1 MVARL
6 EFVNMGHEL
15 ISLLLRRLVTD
26 RGTASHERVERLSCS
41 SRWYL
46 GTPKPSHSFQVLY
59 WEGTRLTTNH
69 SWVWLIGWERHSIII
84 GTSHWESVHWVL
96 TRLLK
101 LLLLA
106 HIHVS

>member
-15 ISLLLRRLVTD
+15 ISLLLGRLVTY
-26 RGTASHERVERLSCS
+26 RGSASHKRVERLSCS

-46 GTPKPSHSFQVLY
+46 GTPKPSHSFQVLDR
-59 WEGTRLTTNH
+59 EGTRLTTNH
-69 SWVWLIGWERHSIII
+69 SWVRLVGWEWHPIVIV
-84 GTSHWESVHWVL
+84 TSHWESVHWML
-96 TRLLK
+96 ARLLK